1 MIEVTRL
8 KNTFLISL
16 FIGIF
21 VFSLFTFFKKNI
33 QPRFV
38 YYFYSYNNDK
48 IYTEIRRANN
58 EIEQDKVKFFVD
70 DLLLGPMTNRYKTL
84 FPIGT
89 KLDFCFSK
97 NKELNLGLST
107 ESISIKKLDK
117 KALEKGVALLRLNIL
132 RNFKNYNK
140 INIYIDGNYI

>member
-16 FIGIF
+16 FIGIL
-21 VFSLFTFFKKNI
+21 VFSLFTFFKKSV

-48 IYTEIRRANN
+48 IYTEIRRASN
-58 EIEQDKVKFFVD
+58 EIEQDKVKYFVD

-89 KLDFCFSK
+89 KLEFCFSN

-117 KALEKGVALLRLNIL
+117 KVLEKGVSLLRLNIT
-132 RNFKNYNK
+132 RKFKNYNK